1 LKKFTLSFKL
11 KKKKKGINMRILKFP
26 LKLMFYYVLG
36 LIGILAISVAPE
48 SFRERGMYNFIG
60 YFEEFIKFIFVFID
74 TDNWIYY
81 YKNAPVGLLEFL
93 WEPYLYSMQIL
104 GGALAIGLGLALIL
118 NLISVFLPRWLTS
131 LLKKSLNLFETVP
144 DLMFAFLLQLFIVFV
159 FKHFGVELM
168 LFAAYG
174 EETVYLAPM
183 ITLAVIPMISF
194 FRILILITEEEFLK
208 PHIEFAQSKGLSK
221 WKILRSHVMKNISP
235 SFFYHGKIIIWGM
248 LSSLFII
255 ETIFNTRGITYFITD
270 DFRPIV
276 IAVSLILIFTPFF
289 IIYQGVYLW
298 VNEGIGEDFSK
309 YKKDKNKWSEWRIW
323 LWLSTM
329 RKLWWQHMHNPKFA
343 AGFSMLFIMIFSSF
357 IYPFFKEKP
366 IDFIK
371 YMKNDEGRIVSAPP
385 HAPFKEMILGSDFFG
400 YSILDQLIV
409 GAKYT
414 LLFALIVA
422 FLRVL
427 GGFYLG
433 VAYHFHLKEYRKN
446 WLDRL
451 VDSIHFLPLSLIAYL
466 LLRPV
471 LWGAPA
477 QGFQNSIFERLVF
490 EAVLLTILVLPLTTV
505 LIGNE
510 LKLIGK
516 KDFVLSAKL
525 LGGSNKHL
533 LWTHLFPHL
542 APRLF
547 IIFGHQFIQTLLILV
562 HLGLF
567 HLFLGGTIITGGDMP
582 DPPKTG
588 TFEWS
593 GLISSA
599 RYSLMTG
606 KYWIVLAPLAAF
618 MIAIIAMQLIVQG
631 VKEIQQQKVGVLI
644 NNTPIKSKHKS
655 VNKKAYH
662 PVMED
667 FQFSKQ
673 QTYKG

>member
-1 LKKFTLSFKL
+1 
-11 KKKKKGINMRILKFP
+11 MRVLKFP
-26 LKLMFYYVLG
+26 LKLIFYYSLG
-36 LIGILAISVAPE
+36 LIGILAVSIAPQA
-48 SFRERGMYNFIG
+48 FTERGMYNFIG
-60 YFEEFIKFIFVFID
+60 YFEEFIKFIFYFIEPE
-74 TDNWIYY
+74 NWIYY
-81 YKNAPVGLLEFL
+81 YKNQPVELLEFL
-93 WEPYLYSMQIL
+93 WGPYLYSLKIL

-118 NLISVFLPRWLTS
+118 NLITVFLPRWLTVPI
-131 LLKKSLNLFETVP
+131 KKLLNLLETVP
-144 DLMFAFLLQLFIVFV
+144 DLMFAFLLQLFIVFI
-159 FKHFGVELM
+159 FKKFGIELM
-168 LFAAYG
+168 LFTAYG

-194 FRILILITEEEFLK
+194 FRILLLITEEEFLK

-221 WKILRSHVMKNISP
+221 WKIFRSHVMKNVSP

-255 ETIFNTRGITYFITD
+255 ETIFNTRGITYFVTD

-289 IIYQGVYLW
+289 VIYQGVYLW
-298 VNEGIGEDFSK
+298 VNDGSGEDLTK
-309 YKKDKNKWSEWRIW
+309 YKKDRNHFREWRIW
-323 LWLSTM
+323 LWAATL

-343 AGFSMLFIMIFSSF
+343 AGFSMIFIMIVYSF
-357 IYPFFKEKP
+357 IFPLFKEKP
-366 IDFIK
+366 INFIN
-371 YMKNDEGRIVSAPP
+371 YMKNDEGRIISAPP
-385 HAPFKEMILGSDFFG
+385 HPPSKEMILGSDFFG
-400 YSILDQLIV
+400 YSIMDQMIV

-422 FLRVL
+422 FLRVV

-433 VAYHFHLKEYRKN
+433 VVYHFHLKEYRKN
-446 WLDRL
+446 WLDRM

-471 LWGAPA
+471 LWGSPA
-477 QGFQNSIFERLVF
+477 QGFQNSIFERLIF
-490 EAVLLTILVLPLTTV
+490 EAILLTILVLPLTTV

-606 KYWIVLAPLAAF
+606 KYWVVLAPLAAF

-631 VKEIQQQKVGVLI
+631 VKEIQQKKVGLLV
-644 NNTPIKSKHKS
+644 NNTPIK
-655 VNKKAYH
+655 NKRKRVKKKEYH
-662 PVMED
+662 PVMDD
-667 FQFSKQ
+667 FKLTNH